1 MPRFFSRHHSK
12 PVFTRALPRAP
23 LFLLLAWALASAQIS
38 QPPATQEVRRPARDS
53 NAEKL
58 ARSVTINRD
67 SFGVPHIS
75 GKNDASVVFGLM
87 YAQCEDNFWQL
98 ETDLTRAIGRA
109 AEIDGEKWLAN
120 DLAYRAFEV
129 EKLSKAEYERMPAQ
143 SKALCD
149 AFAAGLNYFIARN
162 PQIKTRIIA
171 RFEPWH
177 ILAMNRMGRIS
188 GLGRIGLRLNEIR
201 IGSLE
206 STGSPQTGRG
216 DTGLGLTALQ
226 SWFDE
231 TKLEPLE
238 GSNMWAVAPSKS
250 ASGKALLL
258 INPHVGFF
266 GGGQRYEAHLRS
278 DEGLNVYG
286 FAILGTP
293 YIRSGF
299 TQNLGWSHTNNY
311 ADTAD
316 AYLETFDNPENPLAY
331 RYGGGHRMAV
341 EWTEEVK
348 VKTATGV
355 ETRRY
360 RFRKTHHGPIIGAR
374 DGKQVAARA
383 AKLEEGGELQQRFA
397 MNRARNFAEFK
408 AALSQLALTGSNTI
422 YADRAGNIFYVHG
435 NAVPRRDP
443 KFDWTK
449 PVDGDRA
456 ETEWQGY
463 HTLDE
468 LPQVFNPKSGFAQNC
483 NSTPFLTTIEDNPR
497 KEDFPKYLAP
507 EEDTPRAKSSRRI
520 LTEKEKF
527 TFDEWTRAATDT
539 TVNEAATAI
548 KRMTA
553 AWLELQNEDKAL
565 FDKLRPAIKELSDWD
580 GMARTDSAPATLF
593 LLTAERA
600 NRDGKNLDYDVR
612 LRLLE
617 TVMNDLEKTFGTWR
631 VAWGEI
637 NRLQRVHTSGDEPFS
652 DERQS
657 WPVMG
662 GPGAAGLVFTYNA
675 RAEKG
680 QKRRYGTSG
689 NTFVAVIEFGKQIRA
704 RSVLV
709 FGQSADPKSPHY
721 ADQAELYAQGKFKDV
736 RFTPKEIKSN
746 LERSYHPG
754 DPR

>member
-1 MPRFFSRHHSK
+1 MPRHFSIHCSNS
-12 PVFTRALPRAP
+12 VFIRALLCA
-23 LFLLLAWALASAQIS
+23 LLLPAPAVIDVSAQTDR
-38 QPPATQEVRRPARDS
+38 PAATQEVGQPARDPK
-53 NAEKL
+53 AEKL
-58 ARSVTINRD
+58 ASSVTIYRD
-67 SFGVPHIS
+67 SFGVPHVF
-75 GKNDASVVFGLM
+75 GKTDASVVFGLM

-98 ETDLTRAIGRA
+98 ETDLLHYMGHA
-109 AEIDGEKWLAN
+109 AEIDGEKGLVS
-120 DLAYRAFEV
+120 DLVYRAFEV
-129 EKLSKAEYERMPAQ
+129 EKLSKAEYERLPVK
-143 SKALCD
+143 SKVLCD

-162 PQIKTRIIA
+162 PQIKPRLIT
-171 RFEPWH
+171 RFEPWS
-177 ILAMNRMGRIS
+177 ILAFNR
-188 GLGRIGLRLNEIR
+188 LGRIGGLGRLGLRQSEIR
-201 IGSLE
+201 LGALE
-206 STGSPQTGRG
+206 PAGAPQTDRSNL
-216 DTGLGLTALQ
+216 DLTSLQ

-231 TKLEPLE
+231 MKAEPLE

-250 ASGKALLL
+250 ASGHALLL

-299 TQNLGWSHTNNY
+299 TQNFGWSHTNNY

-316 AYLETFDNPENPLAY
+316 AYLETFDDPENPLAY
-331 RYGGGHRMAV
+331 RYGNGYRAAV
-341 EWTEEVK
+341 EWAAEVK
-348 VKTATGV
+348 VKTASGV

-360 RFRKTHHGPIIGAR
+360 RFRKTHHGPIVGSR
-374 DGKQVAARA
+374 DGKQVAARM

-397 MNRARNFAEFK
+397 MNRARNIAEFK

-435 NAVPRRDP
+435 NAIPRRDP

-449 PVDGDRA
+449 PVDGDKA

-463 HTLDE
+463 HALGE
-468 LPQVFNPKSGFAQNC
+468 LPQLLNPKSGFLQNC
-483 NSTPFLTTIEDNPR
+483 NSTPFLTTSEDNPR
-497 KEDFPKYLAP
+497 KEDFPQYLAP

-539 TVNEAATAI
+539 KVFRFDMAIEVLMAQWEKMKNEDGARAEKLEPVLRELKTWDGTAKTDSIAT
-548 KRMTA
+548 TLYLLY
-553 AWLELQNEDKAL
+553 LELINSRMPSVKFADLWALEKAV
-565 FDKLRPAIKELSDWD
+565 A
-580 GMARTDSAPATLF
+580 
-593 LLTAERA
+593 
-600 NRDGKNLDYDVR
+600 
-612 LRLLE
+612 
-617 TVMNDLEKTFGTWR
+617 DLELKFGAWR
-631 VAWGEI
+631 VPWGEI

-657 WPVMG
+657 WPVVG
-662 GPGAAGLVFTYNA
+662 GSGAAGIVFTYNA

-689 NTFVAVIEFGKQIRA
+689 NTFVAVVEFGKQIRA

-721 ADQAELYAQGKFKDV
+721 TDQAELYAQGKFKDV
-736 RFTPKEIKSN
+736 RFTQKEIKAN
-746 LERSYHPG
+746 LEGSYHPG
-754 DPR
+754 DRR

>member
-1 MPRFFSRHHSK
+1 MPRLFSRHCSK
-12 PVFTRALPRAP
+12 SVFTRALLCA
-23 LFLLLAWALASAQIS
+23 LLLPAPAWVDASARTN
-38 QPPATQEVRRPARDS
+38 QPAAAQEGRQPARDPKS
-53 NAEKL
+53 EKL
-58 ARSVTINRD
+58 ARSVTIYRD
-67 SFGVPHIS
+67 KFGVPHVF
-75 GKNDASVVFGLM
+75 GKTDSSVIFGLM

-98 ETDLTRAIGRA
+98 ETDLIRSTGRA
-109 AEIDGEKWLAN
+109 AEIEGEKWLAP

-129 EKLSKAEYERMPAQ
+129 EKLSKVEYERLPAK
-143 SKALCD
+143 SKVLCD

-162 PQIKTRIIA
+162 PQIKPRLIT
-171 RFEPWH
+171 RFEPWS
-177 ILAMNRMGRIS
+177 ILAFNRMGRIN
-188 GLGRIGLRLNEIR
+188 GLGRIGLGQNEIR

-206 STGSPQTGRG
+206 SAGAPQP
-216 DTGLGLTALQ
+216 DHSDLDLTALQ

-231 TKLEPLE
+231 MKAEPLE
-238 GSNMWAVAPSKS
+238 GSNMWAIAPSKS
-250 ASGKALLL
+250 ASGKAMLL

-266 GGGQRYEAHLRS
+266 GGGQRYEARLRS

-311 ADTAD
+311 ADTVD
-316 AYLETFDNPENPLAY
+316 AYLETFDDPEKPLAY
-331 RYGGGHRMAV
+331 RYGDGYRTAV

-348 VKTATGV
+348 VRTLSGV

-360 RFRKTHHGPIIGAR
+360 RFRKTHHGPIVGAR

-383 AKLEEGGELQQRFA
+383 AMLEEGGELQQRFA

-435 NAVPRRDP
+435 NAVPPRDP
-443 KFDWTK
+443 NFDWTK
-449 PVDGDRA
+449 PVEGDKA
-456 ETEWQGY
+456 ETEWRGY

-468 LPQVFNPKSGFAQNC
+468 LPQLFNPKSGFLQNC
-483 NSTPFLTTIEDNPR
+483 NSTPFLTTLEGNPR
-497 KEDFPKYLAP
+497 KEDFHTYIAP
-507 EEDTPRAKSSRRI
+507 EEDTLRAKSSRRI
-520 LTEKEKF
+520 LAEKEKF
-527 TFDEWTRAATDT
+527 TFEEWTRSATDT
-539 TVNEAATAI
+539 TVNEVAPDIT
-548 KRMTA
+548 RMTA
-553 AWLELQNEDKAL
+553 AWLELQKDDKTL
-565 FDKLRPAIKELSDWD
+565 FDKLRPAIKEMSDWD
-580 GMARTDSAPATLF
+580 GVARIDSTPATLY
-593 LLTAERA
+593 LLTSERA
-600 NRDGKNLDYDVR
+600 TRDGKNLDYDVK

-617 TVMNDLEKTFGTWR
+617 TVMNDLEKRFGTWR

-657 WPVMG
+657 WPVAG

-675 RAEKG
+675 RAEIG
-680 QKRRYGTSG
+680 QKRHYGTSG

-721 ADQAELYAQGKFKDV
+721 TDQAGLYAQGKFKDV
-736 RFTPKEIKSN
+736 RFTPKEVKSN

-754 DPR
+754 DVR

>member
-1 MPRFFSRHHSK
+1 MSRLFSLRPSSS
-12 PVFTRALPRAP
+12 VFIRALLCA
-23 LFLLLAWALASAQIS
+23 LLLPARIDVSAQTDR
-38 QPPATQEVRRPARDS
+38 PAATQESRQPARDPK
-53 NAEKL
+53 AEKL
-58 ARSVTINRD
+58 TRSVTIYRD
-67 SFGVPHIS
+67 SFGAPHIF
-75 GKNDASVVFGLM
+75 GKTDASVVFGLM

-98 ETDLTRAIGRA
+98 ETDLIRSAGRA
-109 AEIDGEKWLAN
+109 AEIDGEKGLAS
-120 DLAYRAFEV
+120 DLAYRAFEI
-129 EKLSKAEYERMPAQ
+129 EKLSKAEYERLPAK
-143 SKALCD
+143 SKELCD
-149 AFAAGLNYFIARN
+149 AFATGLNYFLARN
-162 PQIKTRIIA
+162 PQIKPRLITS
-171 RFEPWH
+171 FEPWS
-177 ILAMNRMGRIS
+177 ILATNRMGRIG
-188 GLGRIGLRLNEIR
+188 GLGRIGLRPGEIR
-201 IGSLE
+201 IGALE
-206 STGSPQTGRG
+206 SASAPQTGHE
-216 DTGLGLTALQ
+216 DSNLDLTALR

-231 TKLEPLE
+231 SRAEPLE
-238 GSNMWAVAPSKS
+238 GSNMWALAPSKS
-250 ASGKALLL
+250 ASGKAMLL

-278 DEGLNVYG
+278 DEGMDVYG

-331 RYGGGHRMAV
+331 RYGNGYRIAV
-341 EWTEEVK
+341 EWTDEVK
-348 VKTATGV
+348 VKTESGV

-374 DGKQVAARA
+374 DGKQVSARP

-422 YADRAGNIFYVHG
+422 YADRAGNIYYVHG
-435 NAVPRRDP
+435 NAIPRRDP
-443 KFDWTK
+443 KFDWTQ
-449 PVDGDRA
+449 PVEGDKA

-463 HTLDE
+463 HALDE
-468 LPQVFNPKSGFAQNC
+468 LPQLFNPKSGFAQNC
-483 NSTPFLTTIEDNPR
+483 NSTPFLTTLEGNPS

-520 LTEKEKF
+520 LAGKEKF
-527 TFDEWTRAATDT
+527 TFDEWTRATTDA
-539 TVNEAATAI
+539 TVNEAEPDI
-548 KRMTA
+548 KEMIA
-553 AWLELQNEDKAL
+553 AWNELQNEDKTL
-565 FDKLRPAIKELSDWD
+565 FEKLRPAMKELADWD
-580 GMARTDSAPATLF
+580 RMARTDSAAATLF

-600 NRDGKNLDYDVR
+600 NRDGKSLDYDIR

-637 NRLQRVHTSGDEPFS
+637 NRLQRVHTSGEEPFS

-657 WPVMG
+657 WPVVG

-689 NTFVAVIEFGKQIRA
+689 ATFVSVVEFGKQIRA

-709 FGQSADPKSPHY
+709 FGQSADPKSPHFT
-721 ADQAELYAQGKFKDV
+721 DQAELYSQGKFKDV
-736 RFTPKEIKSN
+736 RFTMKEIKAN

-754 DPR
+754 DGK